1 MQRFEGAAFEHL
13 ADQYGL
19 PGVWLEC
26 FKDSYSTS
34 YGTFF
39 MVIMV
44 SVKSIIRYPFLLAM
58 VIAVFC
64 LMTTS
69 SAQAES
75 IPARAEILSADVQF
89 DYFSWTINAVWQKIQ
104 FDAMGMPSY
113 LNNEERKRAVYD
125 YIQITRDIEGHEAKL
140 DQLYADPSIQNK
152 EKSTETLRSEL
163 NALTNKQQALAP
175 FAESVVQD
183 QVSTVV
189 AELGLTTGGQPIPAV
204 LYHVSPLPLALIISP
219 RDQIQQDGDLS
230 LLPDLTVENREQL
243 EGNVD
248 HQLGVSS
255 LIVPVGGIG
264 AYPTM
269 VMRTSDLRWLS
280 EVVSH
285 EWTHNFLTL
294 RPLGIRYD
302 LTPEM
307 RTMNETTASI
317 SGKEIGQRV
326 IQEFYPELLASEQSG
341 SGLVSDTHRPPGPG
355 DFRQPFDFRKEM
367 HETRV
372 TVDQLLAD
380 GKIND
385 AEKYMEARRQV
396 FWDNGYALRKLN
408 QAYFAF
414 YGAYADV
421 PGGAAGEDPV
431 GPAVR
436 ALREKS
442 SSLSDFLY
450 RISRMT
456 SFDELKAA
464 VQ

>member
-1 MQRFEGAAFEHL
+1 
-13 ADQYGL
+13 
-19 PGVWLEC
+19 
-26 FKDSYSTS
+26 
-34 YGTFF
+34 
-39 MVIMV
+39 MVIMFP
-44 SVKSIIRYPFLLAM
+44 VKSIIRYPFLLAM
-58 VIAVFC
+58 VIALFF

-69 SAQAES
+69 SAQADS
-75 IPARAEILSADVQF
+75 IPARAEILSSDVQF
-89 DYFSWTINAVWQKIQ
+89 DYLSWTINAVWQKIQ
-104 FDAMGMPSY
+104 FSAMGMPSY

-125 YIQITRDIEGHEAKL
+125 YLQITRDIEDLEAKL
-140 DQLYADPSIQNK
+140 DQLYADPIIQNK
-152 EKSTETLRSEL
+152 EKSSETLRSEL
-163 NALTNKQQALAP
+163 NDLTHQQQALAP
-175 FAESVVQD
+175 FAESVIQD

-189 AELGLTTGGQPIPAV
+189 AELGLTTGGQPIPSV
-204 LYHVSPLPLALIISP
+204 LYHISPLPLALIISP
-219 RDQIQQDGDLS
+219 RDKIQQDGNLS
-230 LLPDLTVENREQL
+230 LLPDLTVEFREQL
-243 EGNVD
+243 EGKVD
-248 HQLGVSS
+248 QQLDVTS

-269 VMRTSDLRWLS
+269 VMQTSDLHWLT

-302 LTPEM
+302 TTPEM

-317 SGKEIGQRV
+317 AGKEIGQRL
-326 IQEFYPELLASEQSG
+326 IEEFYPELLVIEQSG
-341 SGLVSDTHRPPGPG
+341 SGLVSHNDRPPTPG

-380 GKIND
+380 GKIDD
-385 AEKYMEARRQV
+385 AEKYMETRRQV
-396 FWDNGYALRKLN
+396 FWNHGYAMRKLN

-414 YGAYADV
+414 YGAYADI

-450 RISRMT
+450 QISRMT
-456 SFDELKAA
+456 SFDELKSA

>member
-1 MQRFEGAAFEHL
+1 
-13 ADQYGL
+13 
-19 PGVWLEC
+19 V
-26 FKDSYSTS
+26 
-34 YGTFF
+34 
-39 MVIMV
+39 VIMF
-44 SVKSIIRYPFLLAM
+44 SVKSITRYPFLLAI
-58 VIAVFC
+58 VIAIIL

-69 SAQAES
+69 SAQADS
-75 IPARAEILSADVQF
+75 IPARAEILSSDVQF
-89 DYFSWTINAVWQKIQ
+89 DYLSWTINAVWQKVQ
-104 FDAMGMPSY
+104 FGAMGMPSY

-125 YIQITRDIEGHEAKL
+125 YIQTVRDIEEREAKL
-140 DQLYADPSIQNK
+140 DQLYADPAIQNK
-152 EKSTETLRSEL
+152 EKSSETLRSEL
-163 NALTNKQQALAP
+163 NDLTKKQQALAP
-175 FAESVVQD
+175 FAESVIQS
-183 QVSTVV
+183 QVSAVV

-204 LYHVSPLPLALIISP
+204 LYHISPLPYALIISP
-219 RDQIQQDGDLS
+219 RDRVQQDANLS
-230 LLPDLTVENREQL
+230 LLADMTVEQREQL
-243 EGNVD
+243 EGQVD
-248 HQLGVSS
+248 QQLDVAS

-269 VMRTSDLRWLS
+269 VMRTSDLRWLT

-302 LTPEM
+302 STPEM

-326 IQEFYPELLASEQSG
+326 IKEFFPELLVSEQSG
-341 SGLVSDTHRPPGPG
+341 RGLVSQSIRPPRPG

-372 TVDQLLAD
+372 TVDQLLAE
-380 GKIND
+380 GEISD

-414 YGAYADV
+414 YGAYADI